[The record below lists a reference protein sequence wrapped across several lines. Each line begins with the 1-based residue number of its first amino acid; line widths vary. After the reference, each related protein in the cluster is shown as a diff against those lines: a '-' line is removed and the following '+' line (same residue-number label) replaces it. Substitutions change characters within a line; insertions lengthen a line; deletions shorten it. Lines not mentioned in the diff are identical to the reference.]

1 MRESEFVHIILYS
14 QGIDIINKKSESKEY
29 NICHYWTFLHRGFTF
44 QPNVSNRCLD
54 LLMMSMNL
62 SDIAIIDIKSVNYYC
77 IISRIS
83 KNDAINLM
91 ENVDLTKKVEYDKS

>member
-1 MRESEFVHIILYS
+1 
-14 QGIDIINKKSESKEY
+14 
-29 NICHYWTFLHRGFTF
+29 
-44 QPNVSNRCLD
+44 
-54 LLMMSMNL
+54 MNL
-62 SDIAIIDIKSVNYYC
+62 SDIAIIDIKSVNSYC

>member
-1 MRESEFVHIILYS
+1 
-14 QGIDIINKKSESKEY
+14 
-29 NICHYWTFLHRGFTF
+29 
-44 QPNVSNRCLD
+44 
-54 LLMMSMNL
+54 MNL
-62 SDIAIIDIKSVNYYC
+62 SDIAIVDIKSVNYYC